1 MSKRIVPGTD
11 AILLTSDGV
20 FFVKVGSEMDFLTAS
35 KGVYTDANKKL
46 TSTAPTSGDLGYWN
60 RTGTDLAPATAGD
73 DISLPDNDQVKL
85 GTGDDMAV
93 YYDGTDGNIDTD
105 LVAPSDL
112 VIDCGTEKTIELE
125 ETVWDDFVVPAN
137 AVRLAGANPADP
149 VAYKDGIV
157 LSFDDTTSEYCYFV
171 IQLPHRYKEGTDLD
185 FHLHWTIKTSGAGG
199 GAENVK
205 WDVTYSAS
213 SPTTPAESWPASS
226 NGTTTVDVQDVTADD
241 HLIDDIVTMDGTNYK
256 ISEVII
262 CSLKRDT
269 GVANN
274 YGDEAYLVSMD
285 VHYQVDTMGS
295 RQELV
300 K

>member
-1 MSKRIVPGTD
+1 MAKRLFPGVN
-11 AILLTSDGV
+11 AVV
-20 FFVKVGSEMDFLTAS
+20 FDRGA
-35 KGVYTDANKKL
+35 
-46 TSTAPTSGDLGYWN
+46 
-60 RTGTDLAPATAGD
+60 
-73 DISLPDNDQVKL
+73 
-85 GTGDDMAV
+85 
-93 YYDGTDGNIDTD
+93 
-105 LVAPSDL
+105 
-112 VIDCGTEKTIELE
+112 IELND
-125 ETVWDDFVVPAN
+125 TVWDDFVVPAT
-137 AVRLAGANPADP
+137 ALRLGGANPADEES
-149 VAYKDGIV
+149 YKDGIV
-157 LSFDDTTSEYCYFV
+157 ISFDDALDEYVYFT

-213 SPTTPAESWPASS
+213 SPTSDASEAWPASS
-226 NGTTTVDVQDVTADD
+226 PGTTTVDVQNYAADD
-241 HLIDDIVTMDGTNYK
+241 HIITDIVTMTGTNYK

-274 YGDEAYLVSMD
+274 YGDEAYVASMD

-295 RQELV
+295 REELA